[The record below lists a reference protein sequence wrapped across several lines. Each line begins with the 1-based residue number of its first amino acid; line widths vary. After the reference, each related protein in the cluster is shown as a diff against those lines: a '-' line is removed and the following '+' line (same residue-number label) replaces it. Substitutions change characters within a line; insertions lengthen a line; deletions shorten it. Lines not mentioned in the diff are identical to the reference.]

1 MNTEVS
7 MPTSAAAAD
16 RDQLVD
22 WYQRNR
28 RRSHAL
34 FDLVADEAY
43 YRRPIAQRHPLVF
56 YDGHLPAFSF
66 NTLVK
71 RGLGESDID
80 EALQRLFARGID
92 PSEADRGAAAEVP
105 WPDRSAVRRFADE
118 ADRRVLAALAHADLN

>member
-1 MNTEVS
+1 

-34 FDLVADEAY
+34 FDLVADETY

-56 YDGHLPAFSF
+56 YEGHLPAFSF

-92 PSEADRGAAAEVP
+92 PSEADREADRGAP
-105 WPDRSAVRRFADE
+105 TAVRWPERSTVRQFADE
-118 ADRRVLAALAHADLN
+118 ADRRVIAALAHG